1 MLEILYNRFLEILF
15 LIMEIQ
21 IMICIIILSLYGWYK
36 LIKIIYNYKTNAN
49 NNISFVRQYEYTIE
63 NKNE

>member
-21 IMICIIILSLYGWYK
+21 IIICVIMLSLYGWYK

-49 NNISFVRQYEYTIE
+49 NISFVRQYENAIE

>member
-15 LIMEIQ
+15 LFMEIQ
-21 IMICIIILSLYGWYK
+21 MMIFVLMLSLYGWYK
-36 LIKIIYNYKTNAN
+36 IIKIICNYKTNA
-49 NNISFVRQYEYTIE
+49 NISFVRQYENEIE

>member
-21 IMICIIILSLYGWYK
+21 IIICVIMLSLYGWYK

-49 NNISFVRQYEYTIE
+49 NINFVRQYENA

>member
-15 LIMEIQ
+15 LFMEIQ
-21 IMICIIILSLYGWYK
+21 MMIFVLMLSLYGWYK
-36 LIKIIYNYKTNAN
+36 IIKIIYNYKTNAN
-49 NNISFVRQYEYTIE
+49 ISFVRQYENEIE

>member
-15 LIMEIQ
+15 LFMEIQ
-21 IMICIIILSLYGWYK
+21 MMIFVLMLSLYGWYK
-36 LIKIIYNYKTNAN
+36 IIKIIYNYKTNE
-49 NNISFVRQYEYTIE
+49 NISFVRQYENEIE